1 MYELKILKSAQ
12 RDMKSIKDKNILYR
26 IHKAIL
32 SLKHSP
38 YIGKKLRGFDSLYR
52 IRIGKF
58 RIIYKIDEK
67 EKVIY
72 IVLIDKRSRVYKRI

>member
-1 MYELKILKSAQ
+1 MYKIILTKKSEKILD
-12 RDMKSIKDKNILYR
+12 RIKDEKLLKYI
-26 IHKAIL
+26 IK
-32 SLKHSP
+32 SLKKLEHSP

-52 IRIGKF
+52 IRVGKF